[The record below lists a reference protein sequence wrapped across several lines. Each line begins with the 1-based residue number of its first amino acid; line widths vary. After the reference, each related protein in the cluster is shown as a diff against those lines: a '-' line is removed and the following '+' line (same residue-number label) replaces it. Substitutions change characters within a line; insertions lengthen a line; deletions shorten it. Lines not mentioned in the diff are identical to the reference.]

1 MNDNGSTSI
10 SYQETRTDA
19 GVVKDCAVQ
28 MENIFN
34 NFEST
39 MKRIGGTDVFVGD
52 ANESLQGRF
61 GRLKTRFSEYVRTVD
76 EFHALIMS
84 ASESEESTERQLSQD
99 AESLASNENEAH

>member
-1 MNDNGSTSI
+1 MSDNGSTSI
-10 SYQETRTDA
+10 TYQETRSDA
-19 GVVKDCAVQ
+19 GVVKDCARQ
-28 MENIFN
+28 MENIFQ

-61 GRLKTRFSEYVRTVD
+61 ARLKTRFMEYVRTVD

-84 ASESEESTERQLSQD
+84 GAESEETTERQLSQD
-99 AESLASNENEAH
+99 AESLASNEHEA